1 MLRPKVAVGIAVAIV
16 LVFVLLFE
24 GPGHQSRFTFLKP
37 NSNQQKEIE
46 WADIELPHE
55 GGAIDAQ
62 GTKIHETHE
71 ELMDYDSLSRFE
83 EGSLKVTAASP
94 PLAPTVEES
103 GKSLL
108 AVQTVAD
115 SSSTSITRT
124 AQAHAVASPTQTTLS
139 SPAPEIR
146 PFKDSSVRI
155 YIGVVLPQLPRLS

>member
-1 MLRPKVAVGIAVAIV
+1 MLRPNVAVGIAVAIV
-16 LVFVLLFE
+16 LVFVLLFG
-24 GPGHQSRFTFLKP
+24 GPGHDHHFTILKP

-62 GTKIHETHE
+62 GTKVHETHE

-94 PLAPTVEES
+94 PLATVEES

-124 AQAHAVASPTQTTLS
+124 AHAHAVASPTQTTLS